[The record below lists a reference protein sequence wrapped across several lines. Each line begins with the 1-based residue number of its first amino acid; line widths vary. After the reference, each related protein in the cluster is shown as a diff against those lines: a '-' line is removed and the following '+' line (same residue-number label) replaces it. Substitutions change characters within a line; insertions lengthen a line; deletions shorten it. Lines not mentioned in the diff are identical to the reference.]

1 MLIVMKKSVTELQI
15 REVKQYLVDQDYDF
29 HQSTGAN
36 HVIIGVIG
44 DTGKIDP
51 GRLKQFDGVLE
62 VFKIPKEG

>member
-1 MLIVMKKSVTELQI
+1 MTEPQI
-15 REVKQYLVDQDYDF
+15 SKVKQYLVEQDYDF
-29 HQSTGAN
+29 HHSTGAN
-36 HVIIGVIG
+36 HAIIGVIG